1 MLDEGVEAAD
11 KTRFVLFWRG
21 CVAARVATTSRSKK
35 TEQATRTPKRA
46 GFFSGRNL
54 AGWRVVVRERR
65 SEE

>member
-1 MLDEGVEAAD
+1 
-11 KTRFVLFWRG
+11 
-21 CVAARVATTSRSKK
+21 VAARVATTSRSKK

-54 AGWRVVVRERR
+54 AGWSVVVRERR